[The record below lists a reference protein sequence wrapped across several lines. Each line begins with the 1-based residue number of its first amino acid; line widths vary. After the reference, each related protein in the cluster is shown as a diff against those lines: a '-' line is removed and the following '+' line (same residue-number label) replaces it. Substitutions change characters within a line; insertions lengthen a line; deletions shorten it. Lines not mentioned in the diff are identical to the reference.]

1 MPDVGRCTLGA
12 EGDTVGAAEPV
23 HGQFV
28 QWTDGEGTAQEG
40 YELVL
45 PQEDSCTVSLGERDQ
60 LTQTIQISM

>member
-1 MPDVGRCTLGA
+1 MVR
-12 EGDTVGAAEPV
+12 AAEPV

-28 QWTDGEGTAQEG
+28 QWTDGEGIAQEG

-60 LTQTIQISM
+60 LTQTIQIIM